1 MRKHDIRIGILGAT
15 GTVGQ
20 RMIALLERHSW
31 FTVTALGASPRSAG
45 KKYRDA
51 VHWTLDSPMP
61 ESVAGMVVHECA
73 PGLECDIVLSG
84 MDNAVAGPI
93 EEAFAAAGYPV
104 ISNAKNHRMEA
115 DVPLVIAEVNADH
128 LELIHRQRKN
138 RGWEQGFLVTNP
150 NCSTIGLVS
159 ALKPLHDAFGLEK
172 VAVTTLQALSGSG
185 YPGVPSI
192 DILDN
197 VLPYIGGEEGKMET
211 ETLKLLGS
219 LGDTGVTDAS
229 VAVSAQCNRVHVRDG
244 HLECVSVALG
254 KDVSEAAIR
263 EAWESYEGGISGFDL
278 PSAPH
283 PFIIYTEE
291 EDRPQPRRDRDAGKG
306 MAVTIGRLRKCPV
319 LGWKFVVLSHNTVR
333 GAAGA
338 AIENAELLVARGFVV

>member
-1 MRKHDIRIGILGAT
+1 MHKHDIRVGILGAT

-20 RMIALLERHSW
+20 RMIALLEGHPW
-31 FTVTALGASPRSAG
+31 FTVTALGASARSAG
-45 KKYRDA
+45 KKYKDA
-51 VHWTLDSPMP
+51 VHWMIDTPMP
-61 ESVAGMVVHECA
+61 ESVADMVVHECV

-115 DVPLVIAEVNADH
+115 DVPLMIAEVNADH
-128 LELIHRQRKN
+128 LDLIRRQQKN
-138 RGWEQGFLVTNP
+138 RGWEKGFIVTNP
-150 NCSTIGLVS
+150 NCSTIGLVA
-159 ALKPLHDAFGLEK
+159 ALKPLHDTFGLEK
-172 VAVTTLQALSGSG
+172 VAVTTMQALSGSG

-197 VLPYIGGEEGKMET
+197 VLPFIGGEEEKMET

-219 LGDTGVTDAS
+219 MGDAGVTDAS
-229 VAVSAQCNRVHVRDG
+229 VILSAQCNRVHVRDG

-254 KDVSEAAIR
+254 KEASEAAIR
-263 EAWESYEGGISGFDL
+263 EAWASYEGGIVGLGL
-278 PSAPH
+278 PSAPQ
-283 PFIIYTEE
+283 PFIVYTEE

-338 AIENAELLVARGFVV
+338 AIENAELLVARNFVV